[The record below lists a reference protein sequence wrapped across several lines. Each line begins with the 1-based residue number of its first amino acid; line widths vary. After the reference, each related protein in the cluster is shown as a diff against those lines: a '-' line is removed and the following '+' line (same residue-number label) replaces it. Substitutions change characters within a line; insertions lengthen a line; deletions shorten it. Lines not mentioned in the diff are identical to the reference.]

1 MGKRRGGR
9 ELLRSLTK
17 RQKKHLREFG
27 EEHPFYD
34 KVSGRPEA
42 TQICELSEN
51 SDKSSA
57 ESDSETEVDQVSVYH
72 KLLATLKTSPESES
86 EEEEDESES
95 EEAEESETEMD
106 SEGSQETGEGDGG
119 EEDKNDVPGR
129 EEVTAT
135 DTAEQ
140 TLGQEQ
146 ADGADTSCDTSRGV
160 IEEFTDVK
168 HESEFSLETNFM
180 EEESGDCSADQR
192 DSNSSQAFSEDP
204 FKQHMDKE
212 LQEKEVEKISTLP
225 KTSSQSKWPR
235 LGQLTFSSTLE
246 KHKTLKADR
255 EIDVK
260 QLYLHKPLESTWP
273 KVNKQFLSST
283 NKPNDPFFT
292 PLQRELFC
300 IMNTYRDLFYPE
312 RNALTNGE
320 EIRQVYCLHALNHV
334 LKANAQVL
342 SNNAKRRDQKPGT
355 DSDDYRDQGLTR
367 PKVLMIVP
375 FRECALR
382 IVHILIRL
390 LEVND
395 KRKIDVSNKKRF
407 KGEFGSD
414 PEEKPPNLKRPEDYE
429 AVFAGN
435 IDDHFRIGVAIL
447 QKSMRLYA
455 PFYSS
460 DIIIASPLG
469 MRTVIGA
476 EGEKK
481 RDFDFL
487 SSVEILIIDQ
497 ADIYLMQNWEH
508 VLHLMKHI
516 NLLPLD
522 SHGVDFSRVR
532 MLNLNNWSRFYRQ
545 TLLFSALQ
553 DPQINSIFNKHCCN
567 YVGQVAV
574 RNIPII
580 GSISHVVVQLPH
592 VFRRL
597 EAESA
602 TSVIDTRF
610 QFFIDKVLPEYRDAI
625 MSHTLIYVPSYFD
638 YVRLRNYFKK
648 EDLNFTHICE
658 YTKKAGVCR
667 ARRFFL
673 KGEKQFLLFTER
685 FHFYK
690 RYTIKGVRN
699 LIFYELPT
707 YSHFYSEICNMMKA
721 TDSAVDATWT
731 CTVLYSKY
739 DAQKL
744 AAVVGI
750 DRTAQMLQSKKNVH
764 LFVTGEN
771 ERGSSRIWKFTKMW
785 YRSFASGETSVIPLP
800 LKQRGRKSSR
810 PCP

>member
-1 MGKRRGGR
+1 MGKRRAGR
-9 ELLRSLTK
+9 EVLRSLSK
-17 RQKKHLREFG
+17 KQKKHLREFG

-34 KVSGRPEA
+34 KVFACCFIGCYCCCCLHLCFSF
-42 TQICELSEN
+42 QSED

-57 ESDSETEVDQVSVYH
+57 ESDSETEVEQVSGYH

-95 EEAEESETEMD
+95 EEAEESEAEVD
-106 SEGSQETGEGDGG
+106 SEGSQEAGEGEGG
-119 EEDKNDVPGR
+119 EEDKNDAPG
-129 EEVTAT
+129 EEE

-140 TLGQEQ
+140 MLSQEQ
-146 ADGADTSCDTSRGV
+146 ADGTDTSCDPRHGV

-180 EEESGDCSADQR
+180 EEESGDCNADR
-192 DSNSSQAFSEDP
+192 TDSNP

-212 LQEKEVEKISTLP
+212 LEEKEIEKMTTLP
-225 KTSSQSKWPR
+225 KTSSQSQWPR
-235 LGQLTFSSTLE
+235 LGQLIFSSTLE
-246 KHKTLKADR
+246 KHKTLKADK
-255 EIDVK
+255 EVDVK
-260 QLYLHKPLESTWP
+260 QLHLHKPLESTWP
-273 KVNKQFLSST
+273 KVNKPFLSAGD
-283 NKPNDPFFT
+283 KPTDSSFT

-300 IMNTYRDLFYPE
+300 IMNSYRDLFYPE
-312 RNALTNGE
+312 RKALTNGE
-320 EIRQVYCLHALNHV
+320 EIRHTYCLHALNHV

-342 SNNAKRRDQKPGT
+342 SNNAKRRDRKPGADT
-355 DSDDYRDQGLTR
+355 DDHRDQGLTR

-382 IVHILIRL
+382 IVHVLISL

-395 KRKIDVSNKKRF
+395 KKKIEVSNKKRF

-469 MRTVIGA
+469 IRTVIGA

-487 SSVEILIIDQ
+487 SSIEILIIDQ

-532 MLNLNNWSRFYRQ
+532 MLNLNNWCKYYRQ

-553 DPQINSIFNKHCCN
+553 DPQINSVFNKHCFN
-567 YVGQVAV
+567 YAGQVAI
-574 RNIPII
+574 RNVPLT

-597 EAESA
+597 EADSV
-602 TSVIDTRF
+602 TSVIDARF

-658 YTKKAGVCR
+658 YTKKAAVCR

-690 RYTIKGVRN
+690 RYTIKGIRN

-707 YSHFYSEICNMMKA
+707 YSHFYSEICNMLKA
-721 TDSAVDATWT
+721 TDSGVDATWT

-771 ERGSSRIWKFTKMW
+771 
-785 YRSFASGETSVIPLP
+785 
-800 LKQRGRKSSR
+800 
-810 PCP
+810 

>member
-9 ELLRSLTK
+9 ELPRGLSK
-17 RQKKHLREFG
+17 RQRKHLRQFG
-27 EEHPFYD
+27 EQHPVCD
-34 KVSGRPEA
+34 RVSGRPEA
-42 TQICELSEN
+42 TQICELSDN

-57 ESDSETEVDQVSVYH
+57 ESDSETEVEQVSVYH
-72 KLLATLKTSPESES
+72 KLLATLKASPESDS

-95 EEAEESETEMD
+95 EEAEESEAELD
-106 SEGSQETGEGDGG
+106 REGSQEPKEAVGG
-119 EEDKNDVPGR
+119 EEEQNDVQEQE
-129 EEVTAT
+129 EEVTAK
-135 DTAEQ
+135 APPGQ
-140 TLGQEQ
+140 ALGQEQ
-146 ADGADTSCDTSRGV
+146 ADGVETSCDPNHGA

-168 HESEFSLETNFM
+168 HEAEFSLETNFM
-180 EEESGDCSADQR
+180 EEESGDCDADKR
-192 DSNSSQAFSEDP
+192 ESNSSQAFSEDP

-212 LQEKEVEKISTLP
+212 LEEKEVEKISTLS

-246 KHKTLKADR
+246 KHTTLKPDK
-255 EIDVK
+255 EFNVK

-273 KVNKQFLSST
+273 KVNKHFLSAS
-283 NKPNDPFFT
+283 KPSDSSFT

-320 EIRQVYCLHALNHV
+320 EIRHAYCLHALNHI

-342 SNNAKRRDQKPGT
+342 SNNAKKRDQKPGT

-382 IVHILIRL
+382 IVHIFISL
-390 LEVND
+390 LEVNE

-414 PEEKPPNLKRPEDYE
+414 PDEKPPNLKRPEDYE

-469 MRTVIGA
+469 MRTIIGT

-487 SSVEILIIDQ
+487 SSIEMLIIDQ

-532 MLNLNNWSRFYRQ
+532 MPNLHNWSKYYRQ

-553 DPQINSIFNKHCCN
+553 DPQINSIFNKHCFN
-567 YVGQVAV
+567 YMGQVAV
-574 RNIPII
+574 RNVPLS
-580 GSISHVVVQLPH
+580 GSISRVVVQLPH
-592 VFRRL
+592 VFRRI
-597 EAESA
+597 EAENL

-610 QFFIDKVLPEYRDAI
+610 QFFVNKVLPEYRDAI

-648 EDLNFTHICE
+648 EELNFTHICE
-658 YTKKAGVCR
+658 YTKKAGICR
-667 ARRFFL
+667 ARRSFL
-673 KGEKQFLLFTER
+673 KGEKQFLLLTER

-690 RYTIKGVRN
+690 RYTIKGIRN

-707 YSHFYSEICNMMKA
+707 YSHFYSELCNMMKA
-721 TDSAVDATWT
+721 TDSGVDATWT

-750 DRTAQMLQSKKNVH
+750 DRTAQMLQSKKSVH

-771 ERGSSRIWKFTKMW
+771 E
-785 YRSFASGETSVIPLP
+785 
-800 LKQRGRKSSR
+800 
-810 PCP
+810 

>member
-9 ELLRSLTK
+9 ELARGLSK
-17 RQKKHLREFG
+17 RQRKHLRQFG
-27 EEHPFYD
+27 EQHPVCD
-34 KVSGRPEA
+34 RVSGRPEA
-42 TQICELSEN
+42 AQICELSDS
-51 SDKSSA
+51 SDKSSV
-57 ESDSETEVDQVSVYH
+57 ESDSETEVEKESVYH
-72 KLLATLKTSPESES
+72 KLLATLKAPPESES

-95 EEAEESETEMD
+95 EEAEESEAELD
-106 SEGSQETGEGDGG
+106 SEGSQELKEAVGD
-119 EEDKNDVPGR
+119 EEEQSDVQEQ
-129 EEVTAT
+129 EEVTN
-135 DTAEQ
+135 EGPPEEL
-140 TLGQEQ
+140 LGPEQ
-146 ADGADTSCDTSRGV
+146 ADGAETSRDPNHGA

-168 HESEFSLETNFM
+168 HEAEFSLETNFM
-180 EEESGDCSADQR
+180 EEESEGCHADKR
-192 DSNSSQAFSEDP
+192 ESNSSQAFSEDP
-204 FKQHMDKE
+204 FKQHMSRE
-212 LQEKEVEKISTLP
+212 LEEKEVEKISTLS

-246 KHKTLKADR
+246 KHTALKPDK
-255 EIDVK
+255 EFNVK

-273 KVNKQFLSST
+273 KVNKHFLSSAS
-283 NKPNDPFFT
+283 KPSDSSFT

-320 EIRQVYCLHALNHV
+320 EIRHAYCLHALNHV

-342 SNNAKRRDQKPGT
+342 SNNAKKRDQKPGT

-382 IVHILIRL
+382 IVHIFISL
-390 LEVND
+390 LEVNE

-414 PEEKPPNLKRPEDYE
+414 PDEKPPNLRRPEDYE

-469 MRTVIGA
+469 MRTVIGT

-487 SSVEILIIDQ
+487 SSIEMLIIDQ

-508 VLHLMKHI
+508 VLHLMRHM

-532 MLNLNNWSRFYRQ
+532 MLNLNNWSKYYRQ
-545 TLLFSALQ
+545 TLLFSALP
-553 DPQINSIFNKHCCN
+553 DPQINAVFNKHCFN
-567 YVGQVAV
+567 YMGQVAV
-574 RNIPII
+574 RNVPLC
-580 GSISHVVVQLPH
+580 GSISRVVVQLPH
-592 VFRRL
+592 VFRRI
-597 EAESA
+597 EAENL

-638 YVRLRNYFKK
+638 YVRLRNHFKK
-648 EDLNFTHICE
+648 EELNFTHICE
-658 YTKKAGVCR
+658 YSKKASVCR
-667 ARRFFL
+667 ARRAFL
-673 KGEKQFLLFTER
+673 KGEKQFLLLTER

-690 RYTIKGVRN
+690 RYTIKGIRN

-707 YSHFYSEICNMMKA
+707 YSHFYNEICNMMKA
-721 TDSAVDATWT
+721 TDSGADATWT

-750 DRTAQMLQSKKNVH
+750 DRTAQMLQSKKSVH

-771 ERGSSRIWKFTKMW
+771 E
-785 YRSFASGETSVIPLP
+785 
-800 LKQRGRKSSR
+800 
-810 PCP
+810 

>member
-1 MGKRRGGR
+1 MGKRRAGR
-9 ELLRSLTK
+9 ELLRSLSK
-17 RQKKHLREFG
+17 KQKKHLREFG

-42 TQICELSEN
+42 TQICELPED

-57 ESDSETEVDQVSVYH
+57 ESDSETEVEQVSGYH

-95 EEAEESETEMD
+95 EEAEESEAEMD
-106 SEGSQETGEGDGG
+106 SEEFQETGEAEGG
-119 EEDKNDVPGR
+119 EADKNDVP
-129 EEVTAT
+129 EEEEAT

-140 TLGQEQ
+140 MLSQEQ
-146 ADGADTSCDTSRGV
+146 ADGTDTSCDPRHGV

-180 EEESGDCSADQR
+180 EEESGDCNADRR
-192 DSNSSQAFSEDP
+192 DSNP

-212 LQEKEVEKISTLP
+212 LEEKDIEKMSTLP
-225 KTSSQSKWPR
+225 KTSSQTQWPR
-235 LGQLTFSSTLE
+235 LGQVIFSSTLE
-246 KHKTLKADR
+246 KQKTLKADK
-255 EIDVK
+255 EVDVK
-260 QLYLHKPLESTWP
+260 QLHLHKPLESTWP
-273 KVNKQFLSST
+273 KVNKQFLSAVG
-283 NKPNDPFFT
+283 KPIDSSFT

-300 IMNTYRDLFYPE
+300 IMNSYRDLFYPE
-312 RNALTNGE
+312 RDALTNGE
-320 EIRQVYCLHALNHV
+320 EIRRAYCLHALNHV

-342 SNNAKRRDQKPGT
+342 SNNAKRRDRKPGT
-355 DSDDYRDQGLTR
+355 DTDDHRDQGLTR

-382 IVHILIRL
+382 IVHIFISL

-395 KRKIDVSNKKRF
+395 KKKIDVSNKKRF

-469 MRTVIGA
+469 IRTVIGA

-487 SSVEILIIDQ
+487 SSIEILIIDQ

-532 MLNLNNWSRFYRQ
+532 MLNLNNWSKYYRQ

-553 DPQINSIFNKHCCN
+553 NPQINSVFNKHCFN
-567 YVGQVAV
+567 YIGQVAV
-574 RNIPII
+574 RNVPLT
-580 GSISHVVVQLPH
+580 GSISHIVVQLPH

-597 EAESA
+597 EADSV
-602 TSVIDTRF
+602 TSVIDARF

-658 YTKKAGVCR
+658 YTKKAAVCR

-690 RYTIKGVRN
+690 RYTIKGIRN

-707 YSHFYSEICNMMKA
+707 YSHFYSEICNMLKA
-721 TDSAVDATWT
+721 TDNGVDATWT

-771 ERGSSRIWKFTKMW
+771 D
-785 YRSFASGETSVIPLP
+785 
-800 LKQRGRKSSR
+800 
-810 PCP
+810 

>member
-1 MGKRRGGR
+1 MGKRRAGR
-9 ELLRSLTK
+9 EVLRSLSKKQK
-17 RQKKHLREFG
+17 RHLREFG

-34 KVSGRPEA
+34 KFAGCLVVLLLLLLHSCFRF
-42 TQICELSEN
+42 QSEN

-57 ESDSETEVDQVSVYH
+57 ESDSETELEQVSVYH

-95 EEAEESETEMD
+95 EEARESETEMD
-106 SEGSQETGEGDGG
+106 SDGFQETGEADGG
-119 EEDKNDVPGR
+119 EEDKDDVQEP
-129 EEVTAT
+129 EEGKSNPFLSLTVTAKEMT
-135 DTAEQ
+135 EQ
-140 TLGQEQ
+140 TFGQKQ
-146 ADGADTSCDTSRGV
+146 PGDADPSCDPGHGV

-180 EEESGDCSADQR
+180 EEESGDR
-192 DSNSSQAFSEDP
+192 TDSNPSQAFSGDP

-212 LQEKEVEKISTLP
+212 LEEKEVEKITTLP
-225 KTSSQSKWPR
+225 KSSSQSKWPR
-235 LGQLTFSSTLE
+235 LGQLTFSSTLD
-246 KHKTLKADR
+246 KHKPLKADK
-255 EIDVK
+255 EVDMK

-273 KVNKQFLSST
+273 KVNKHFVSLV
-283 NKPNDPFFT
+283 NKESDPPFT

-320 EIRQVYCLHALNHV
+320 EIRHAYCLHALNHV

-367 PKVLMIVP
+367 PKVLMLVP

-382 IVHILIRL
+382 IVHTFISL

-487 SSVEILIIDQ
+487 SSIEVLIIDQ

-516 NLLPLD
+516 NQLPLE

-532 MLNLNNWSRFYRQ
+532 MLNLNNWSKYYRQ

-553 DPQINSIFNKHCCN
+553 DPQINSIFNKHCFN

-574 RNIPII
+574 RNVPLS

-597 EAESA
+597 EAESLP
-602 TSVIDTRF
+602 SVIETRF
-610 QFFIDKVLPEYRDAI
+610 RFFIDKVLPEYRDAI

-690 RYTIKGVRN
+690 RYTIKGIRN

-721 TDSAVDATWT
+721 TDSGVDATWT

-750 DRTAQMLQSKKNVH
+750 DRTAQMLQSKKDVH
-764 LFVTGEN
+764 LFVTGE
-771 ERGSSRIWKFTKMW
+771 
-785 YRSFASGETSVIPLP
+785 
-800 LKQRGRKSSR
+800 
-810 PCP
+810 

>member
-1 MGKRRGGR
+1 Q
-9 ELLRSLTK
+9 S
-17 RQKKHLREFG
+17 
-27 EEHPFYD
+27 D
-34 KVSGRPEA
+34 
-42 TQICELSEN
+42 N
-51 SDKSSA
+51 SDKSSV
-57 ESDSETEVDQVSVYH
+57 ESDSETEVEQVSVYH

-86 EEEEDESES
+86 EEEEEDESES
-95 EEAEESETEMD
+95 EAEESEIEMD
-106 SEGSQETGEGDGG
+106 SEASQETREADGGGEGQ
-119 EEDKNDVPGR
+119 NDVPEQ
-129 EEVTAT
+129 EEAT

-140 TLGQEQ
+140 MLSQEQ
-146 ADGADTSCDTSRGV
+146 ADGIDTSCDPSHGV
-160 IEEFTDVK
+160 TEEFTDVK

-180 EEESGDCSADQR
+180 EEESGDCNADKR
-192 DSNSSQAFSEDP
+192 DGNP

-212 LQEKEVEKISTLP
+212 LEEKDIEKMSTLP
-225 KTSSQSKWPR
+225 KTSSQSQWPR

-246 KHKTLKADR
+246 KPKTLKADK
-255 EIDVK
+255 EVDVK

-273 KVNKQFLSST
+273 KVNKQYLSSV
-283 NKPNDPFFT
+283 NKPSDAFFT

-320 EIRQVYCLHALNHV
+320 EIRHAYCLHALNHV
-334 LKANAQVL
+334 LKANSQVL
-342 SNNAKRRDQKPGT
+342 SNNAKKRDQKPGT
-355 DSDDYRDQGLTR
+355 DNDDHRDQGLTR

-382 IVHILIRL
+382 IVHIFISL

-414 PEEKPPNLKRPEDYE
+414 PEEKPPNLKRPDDYE

-447 QKSMRLYA
+447 QRSMRLYA

-487 SSVEILIIDQ
+487 SSIEVLIIDQ

-532 MLNLNNWSRFYRQ
+532 MLNLNNWCRYYRQ

-553 DPQINSIFNKHCCN
+553 DPHVNSVFNKHCFN
-567 YVGQVAV
+567 YMGQVAI
-574 RNIPII
+574 RNVPLS

-597 EAESA
+597 EAESS

-625 MSHTLIYVPSYFD
+625 MSHTLIYIPSYFD

-648 EDLNFTHICE
+648 EELNFTHICE
-658 YTKKAGVCR
+658 YTKKGGVCR

-690 RYTIKGVRN
+690 RYTIKGIRN

-707 YSHFYSEICNMMKA
+707 YSHFYSEICSMMKA
-721 TDSAVDATWT
+721 TDNGVDATWT

-750 DRTAQMLQSKKNVH
+750 ERTAQMLQSKKNVH
-764 LFVTGEN
+764 LFVTGE
-771 ERGSSRIWKFTKMW
+771 S
-785 YRSFASGETSVIPLP
+785 
-800 LKQRGRKSSR
+800 
-810 PCP
+810 

>member
-1 MGKRRGGR
+1 MGKRRAGR

-17 RQKKHLREFG
+17 KQKKHLREFG

-34 KVSGRPEA
+34 NVVAVFTCVCCFHLCFPF
-42 TQICELSEN
+42 QSED
-51 SDKSSA
+51 SDRSSA
-57 ESDSETEVDQVSVYH
+57 ESDSETEVEQVSGYH

-95 EEAEESETEMD
+95 EEAEESEAEMD
-106 SEGSQETGEGDGG
+106 SEEREEETGEAEGG
-119 EEDKNDVPGR
+119 EEDKNDVL
-129 EEVTAT
+129 EEKEAT

-140 TLGQEQ
+140 MLSQEQ
-146 ADGADTSCDTSRGV
+146 TDGTDTSCDPRHGAV
-160 IEEFTDVK
+160 EEFTDVK

-180 EEESGDCSADQR
+180 EEESGDCSGDKR
-192 DSNSSQAFSEDP
+192 DSNP

-212 LQEKEVEKISTLP
+212 LEEKEVQKMSTLP
-225 KTSSQSKWPR
+225 KTSSQSQWPR
-235 LGQLTFSSTLE
+235 LGQLIFSSTLE
-246 KHKTLKADR
+246 KSKTLKADK
-255 EIDVK
+255 EVDMK
-260 QLYLHKPLESTWP
+260 QLHLHKPLESTWP
-273 KVNKQFLSST
+273 KVNKQFLSAVD
-283 NKPNDPFFT
+283 KPTDSSFT

-300 IMNTYRDLFYPE
+300 IMNSYRDLFYPE

-320 EIRQVYCLHALNHV
+320 EIRHSYCLHALNHV

-342 SNNAKRRDQKPGT
+342 SNNAKRRDRKPGT
-355 DSDDYRDQGLTR
+355 DPDDHRDQGLTR

-382 IVHILIRL
+382 VVHTFISL

-395 KRKIDVSNKKRF
+395 KKKIEVSNKKRF

-429 AVFAGN
+429 AIFAGN

-469 MRTVIGA
+469 IRTVIGA
-476 EGEKK
+476 EGENK

-487 SSVEILIIDQ
+487 SSIEILIIDQ

-508 VLHLMKHI
+508 VLHVMKHI

-532 MLNLNNWSRFYRQ
+532 MLNLNNWSKYYRQ

-553 DPQINSIFNKHCCN
+553 DPQINSVFNKHCFN

-574 RNIPII
+574 RNVLLT

-597 EAESA
+597 EADSV
-602 TSVIDTRF
+602 TSVIDARF

-658 YTKKAGVCR
+658 YTKKAAVCR

-690 RYTIKGVRN
+690 RYTIKGIRN
-699 LIFYELPT
+699 IIFYELPT
-707 YSHFYSEICNMMKA
+707 YSHFYSEICNMLKA
-721 TDSAVDATWT
+721 TDNGVDATWT

-771 ERGSSRIWKFTKMW
+771 
-785 YRSFASGETSVIPLP
+785 
-800 LKQRGRKSSR
+800 
-810 PCP
+810 

>member
-1 MGKRRGGR
+1 MGKRRAGR
-9 ELLRSLTK
+9 ELLRSLSK
-17 RQKKHLREFG
+17 KQKKHLREFG

-34 KVSGRPEA
+34 KVFACCFMGCYCCCCLHLCFSF
-42 TQICELSEN
+42 QSED

-57 ESDSETEVDQVSVYH
+57 ESDSETEVEQVSGYH

-86 EEEEDESES
+86 EEDESES
-95 EEAEESETEMD
+95 EEAEESEAEMH
-106 SEGSQETGEGDGG
+106 SEGSQETGEGEGG
-119 EEDKNDVPGR
+119 EEDTNDVP
-129 EEVTAT
+129 EEEEGTT

-140 TLGQEQ
+140 MLSQEQ
-146 ADGADTSCDTSRGV
+146 ADGTDTSCDPRHGV

-180 EEESGDCSADQR
+180 EEESGDCNADRR
-192 DSNSSQAFSEDP
+192 DSNP

-212 LQEKEVEKISTLP
+212 LEEKEIEKMSTLP
-225 KTSSQSKWPR
+225 KASSQSQWPR
-235 LGQLTFSSTLE
+235 LGQLIFSYTLE
-246 KHKTLKADR
+246 KHKTLKADK
-255 EIDVK
+255 EFDVK
-260 QLYLHKPLESTWP
+260 QLHLHKPLESTWP
-273 KVNKQFLSST
+273 KVNKQFLSAVD
-283 NKPNDPFFT
+283 KPTDFSFT

-300 IMNTYRDLFYPE
+300 IMNSYRDLFYPE

-320 EIRQVYCLHALNHV
+320 EIRHAYCLHALNHV

-342 SNNAKRRDQKPGT
+342 SNNAKRRDRKPGT
-355 DSDDYRDQGLTR
+355 DTDDHRDQGLTR
-367 PKVLMIVP
+367 PKVLMLVP

-382 IVHILIRL
+382 IVHILISL
-390 LEVND
+390 LEAND
-395 KRKIDVSNKKRF
+395 KKKIDVSNKKRF

-469 MRTVIGA
+469 IRTVIGA

-487 SSVEILIIDQ
+487 SSIEILIIDQ

-532 MLNLNNWSRFYRQ
+532 MLNLNNWSKYYRQ
-545 TLLFSALQ
+545 TLLFSSLQ
-553 DPQINSIFNKHCCN
+553 DPQINSVFNKHCFN
-567 YVGQVAV
+567 YVGQVAI
-574 RNIPII
+574 RNVPLT

-597 EAESA
+597 EADSI
-602 TSVIDTRF
+602 TSVIDARF
-610 QFFIDKVLPEYRDAI
+610 QFFTDKVLPEYRDAI

-658 YTKKAGVCR
+658 YTKKAAVCR

-690 RYTIKGVRN
+690 RYTIKGIRN

-707 YSHFYSEICNMMKA
+707 YSHFYSEICNMLKA
-721 TDSAVDATWT
+721 TDNGVDATWT

-771 ERGSSRIWKFTKMW
+771 
-785 YRSFASGETSVIPLP
+785 
-800 LKQRGRKSSR
+800 
-810 PCP
+810 

>member
-1 MGKRRGGR
+1 MGKRRARR
-9 ELLRSLTK
+9 ELLRSLSK
-17 RQKKHLREFG
+17 KQKKHLREFG

-34 KVSGRPEA
+34 KVFACCFIGCYCCCCLHSCLPF
-42 TQICELSEN
+42 QSDD
-51 SDKSSA
+51 SDKSSK
-57 ESDSETEVDQVSVYH
+57 ESDSETEVEQVSGYH

-95 EEAEESETEMD
+95 EEAEESEAEMG
-106 SEGSQETGEGDGG
+106 SEGSQDTGEAEEGI
-119 EEDKNDVPGR
+119 EDKNDVP
-129 EEVTAT
+129 EEEEAT

-140 TLGQEQ
+140 MLSQEQ
-146 ADGADTSCDTSRGV
+146 ADGTDTSCDPCHGV

-180 EEESGDCSADQR
+180 EEESGDCNADRR
-192 DSNSSQAFSEDP
+192 DSNP

-212 LQEKEVEKISTLP
+212 LEEKEIEKMSTLP
-225 KTSSQSKWPR
+225 KTSSQSQWPR
-235 LGQLTFSSTLE
+235 LGQVVFSSTLE
-246 KHKTLKADR
+246 KQKTFKADK
-255 EIDVK
+255 EFDVK
-260 QLYLHKPLESTWP
+260 QLHLHKPLESTWP
-273 KVNKQFLSST
+273 KVNKQFLSAAD
-283 NKPNDPFFT
+283 KPTDSSFT

-300 IMNTYRDLFYPE
+300 IMNSYRDLFYPE
-312 RNALTNGE
+312 RSALTNGE
-320 EIRQVYCLHALNHV
+320 EIRHAYCLHALNHV

-342 SNNAKRRDQKPGT
+342 SNNARRRDRKPGT
-355 DSDDYRDQGLTR
+355 DTDDHRDQGLTR

-382 IVHILIRL
+382 IVHLFISL

-395 KRKIDVSNKKRF
+395 KKKIDVSNKKRF
-407 KGEFGSD
+407 KGEYGSD
-414 PEEKPPNLKRPEDYE
+414 PDEKPPNLKRPEDYE

-469 MRTVIGA
+469 IRTVIGA

-487 SSVEILIIDQ
+487 SSIEILIIDQ

-532 MLNLNNWSRFYRQ
+532 MLNLNNWSKYYRQ

-553 DPQINSIFNKHCCN
+553 DPQINSVFNKHCFN
-567 YVGQVAV
+567 YMGQVAI
-574 RNIPII
+574 RNVPLT
-580 GSISHVVVQLPH
+580 GSISHIVVQLPH

-597 EAESA
+597 EADSV
-602 TSVIDTRF
+602 TSVIDGRF

-625 MSHTLIYVPSYFD
+625 MSHTLIYIPSYFD

-658 YTKKAGVCR
+658 YTKKAAVCR

-690 RYTIKGVRN
+690 RYTIKGIRN

-707 YSHFYSEICNMMKA
+707 YSHFYSEICNMLKA
-721 TDSAVDATWT
+721 TDSGVDATWT

-750 DRTAQMLQSKKNVH
+750 DRTTQMLQSKKNVH

-771 ERGSSRIWKFTKMW
+771 
-785 YRSFASGETSVIPLP
+785 
-800 LKQRGRKSSR
+800 
-810 PCP
+810 

>member
-1 MGKRRGGR
+1 MGKRRAGR
-9 ELLRSLTK
+9 ELLRSLSK
-17 RQKKHLREFG
+17 KQKKHLREFG

-34 KVSGRPEA
+34 NCYCCCCLHLCFSF
-42 TQICELSEN
+42 QSED

-57 ESDSETEVDQVSVYH
+57 DSDSESEVEQVSGYH

-95 EEAEESETEMD
+95 EEAEESEAEVD
-106 SEGSQETGEGDGG
+106 SEGSQEAGEGEGG
-119 EEDKNDVPGR
+119 EEDKNDVP
-129 EEVTAT
+129 EEEEAT
-135 DTAEQ
+135 DPAEQ
-140 TLGQEQ
+140 MLSQEQ
-146 ADGADTSCDTSRGV
+146 ADGTDTPCDPHHGA

-180 EEESGDCSADQR
+180 EEESGDCNADRQ
-192 DSNSSQAFSEDP
+192 DSNP

-212 LQEKEVEKISTLP
+212 LEEKEIEKMSTLP
-225 KTSSQSKWPR
+225 KTSSQSQWPR
-235 LGQLTFSSTLE
+235 LGQLIFSSTLE
-246 KHKTLKADR
+246 KHKTLKADK
-255 EIDVK
+255 EVDVK
-260 QLYLHKPLESTWP
+260 QLHLHKPLESTWP
-273 KVNKQFLSST
+273 KVNKQFLSAVD
-283 NKPNDPFFT
+283 KPTDSSFT

-300 IMNTYRDLFYPE
+300 IMNSYRDLFYPE

-320 EIRQVYCLHALNHV
+320 EIRHSYCLHALNHV

-342 SNNAKRRDQKPGT
+342 SNNAKRRDRKPGT
-355 DSDDYRDQGLTR
+355 DTDDHRDQGLTR

-382 IVHILIRL
+382 IVHILISL

-395 KRKIDVSNKKRF
+395 KKKIDVSNKKRF

-469 MRTVIGA
+469 IRTVIGA

-487 SSVEILIIDQ
+487 SSIEMLIIDQ

-532 MLNLNNWSRFYRQ
+532 MLNLNNWCKYYRQ

-553 DPQINSIFNKHCCN
+553 DPQINSVFNKHCFN
-567 YVGQVAV
+567 YAGQVAV
-574 RNIPII
+574 RNVPLT

-597 EAESA
+597 EADSV
-602 TSVIDTRF
+602 TSVIDARF

-625 MSHTLIYVPSYFD
+625 MSHTLVYVPSYFD

-658 YTKKAGVCR
+658 YTKKAAVCR

-690 RYTIKGVRN
+690 RYTIKGIRN

-707 YSHFYSEICNMMKA
+707 YSHFYSEICNMLKA
-721 TDSAVDATWT
+721 TDSGVDATWT

-771 ERGSSRIWKFTKMW
+771 
-785 YRSFASGETSVIPLP
+785 
-800 LKQRGRKSSR
+800 
-810 PCP
+810 

>member
-1 MGKRRGGR
+1 MGKRRAGR
-9 ELLRSLTK
+9 ELLRSLSK
-17 RQKKHLREFG
+17 KQKKHLREFG

-34 KVSGRPEA
+34 KLLVLLLLHSCFPL
-42 TQICELSEN
+42 QSED

-57 ESDSETEVDQVSVYH
+57 ESDSETEVEQVSGYH

-95 EEAEESETEMD
+95 EEAEESEAEMD
-106 SEGSQETGEGDGG
+106 SEGSQETGEAEGG
-119 EEDKNDVPGR
+119 EEDKNDVP
-129 EEVTAT
+129 EEEEGSLSFPFFGKCLTNES
-135 DTAEQ
+135 EQ
-140 TLGQEQ
+140 IPSQEQ
-146 ADGADTSCDTSRGV
+146 ADGTDTSCDPRHGV

-180 EEESGDCSADQR
+180 EEESADCNAEKR
-192 DSNSSQAFSEDP
+192 DNNP

-212 LQEKEVEKISTLP
+212 FEDKEIEKMSTLP
-225 KTSSQSKWPR
+225 KTSSQSQWPR
-235 LGQLTFSSTLE
+235 LGQLIFSSTLE
-246 KHKTLKADR
+246 KHKTLKADK
-255 EIDVK
+255 EVDVK
-260 QLYLHKPLESTWP
+260 QLHLHKPLESTWP
-273 KVNKQFLSST
+273 KVNKQVLSSVD
-283 NKPNDPFFT
+283 KPVDSPFT

-300 IMNTYRDLFYPE
+300 VMNSYRDLFYPE

-320 EIRQVYCLHALNHV
+320 EIRHAYCLHALNHV

-342 SNNAKRRDQKPGT
+342 SNNAKRRDRKPGT
-355 DSDDYRDQGLTR
+355 DADDYRDQGLTR

-382 IVHILIRL
+382 IVHTFISL

-395 KRKIDVSNKKRF
+395 KKKIDVSNKKRF

-469 MRTVIGA
+469 IRTVIGA

-487 SSVEILIIDQ
+487 SSIEILIIDQ

-508 VLHLMKHI
+508 VLHLMKSI

-532 MLNLNNWSRFYRQ
+532 MLNLNNWSKYYRQ

-553 DPQINSIFNKHCCN
+553 DPQINSVFNKHCFN

-574 RNIPII
+574 RNVPLT

-597 EAESA
+597 EAESV
-602 TSVIDTRF
+602 TSVIDSRF

-658 YTKKAGVCR
+658 YTKKAAVCR

-690 RYTIKGVRN
+690 RYTIKGIRN

-707 YSHFYSEICNMMKA
+707 YSHFYSEICNMLKA
-721 TDSAVDATWT
+721 TDNGVDATWT

-771 ERGSSRIWKFTKMW
+771 
-785 YRSFASGETSVIPLP
+785 
-800 LKQRGRKSSR
+800 
-810 PCP
+810 

>member
-1 MGKRRGGR
+1 
-9 ELLRSLTK
+9 
-17 RQKKHLREFG
+17 Q
-27 EEHPFYD
+27 
-34 KVSGRPEA
+34 
-42 TQICELSEN
+42 SED
-51 SDKSSA
+51 SDKSSK
-57 ESDSETEVDQVSVYH
+57 ESDSETEVEHVSGYH

-86 EEEEDESES
+86 EEDESES
-95 EEAEESETEMD
+95 EEAEESEAEMD
-106 SEGSQETGEGDGG
+106 SEGSQEIREAEEG
-119 EEDKNDVPGR
+119 EEDKNDDP
-129 EEVTAT
+129 EEEEAK

-140 TLGQEQ
+140 MLSQEQ
-146 ADGADTSCDTSRGV
+146 ADGADTSCDPRNGV

-168 HESEFSLETNFM
+168 HESEFSLETNFV
-180 EEESGDCSADQR
+180 EEESGDCNADRR
-192 DSNSSQAFSEDP
+192 DSDP
-204 FKQHMDKE
+204 LKQHMDKE
-212 LQEKEVEKISTLP
+212 LEEKEIQKMSMLP
-225 KTSSQSKWPR
+225 KTSSQSQWPR
-235 LGQLTFSSTLE
+235 LGQVIFSSTLE
-246 KHKTLKADR
+246 KHKTLKADK
-255 EIDVK
+255 EVDVK
-260 QLYLHKPLESTWP
+260 QLHLHKPLESTWP
-273 KVNKQFLSST
+273 KVNKQFLSAVD
-283 NKPNDPFFT
+283 KPIDSSFT

-300 IMNTYRDLFYPE
+300 VMNSYRDLFYPE

-320 EIRQVYCLHALNHV
+320 EIRHAYCLHALNHV

-342 SNNAKRRDQKPGT
+342 SNNAKLRDRKPGT
-355 DSDDYRDQGLTR
+355 NTDDHRDQGLTR

-382 IVHILIRL
+382 IVHIFISL

-395 KRKIDVSNKKRF
+395 KKKIDVSNKKRF

-469 MRTVIGA
+469 IRTVIGA

-487 SSVEILIIDQ
+487 SSIEILIIDQ

-532 MLNLNNWSRFYRQ
+532 MLNLNNWSKYYRQ

-553 DPQINSIFNKHCCN
+553 DPQINSVFNKHCFN

-574 RNIPII
+574 RNVPLT

-597 EAESA
+597 EADSV
-602 TSVIDTRF
+602 TSVIDERF
-610 QFFIDKVLPEYRDAI
+610 QFFINKVLPEYHDAV

-658 YTKKAGVCR
+658 YTKKAAVCR

-690 RYTIKGVRN
+690 RYTIKGIRN

-707 YSHFYSEICNMMKA
+707 YSHFYSEICNMLKA
-721 TDSAVDATWT
+721 TDSGVDATWT

-771 ERGSSRIWKFTKMW
+771 
-785 YRSFASGETSVIPLP
+785 
-800 LKQRGRKSSR
+800 
-810 PCP
+810 